1 MDELHPNR
9 QTDELS
15 IVERQAWDQLER
27 QLVAD
32 GVTGA
37 GALVDHQVHSM
48 RRHALRAAALG
59 LLVLALGLVLM
70 AAHVRAVSLQVTGLG
85 VLVLSIGFGVVVATS
100 LLRVLGDHGVAA
112 A

>member
-1 MDELHPNR
+1 MDELYPDR
-9 QTDELS
+9 QTSELS
-15 IVERQAWDQLER
+15 IVERQAWDQIER

-37 GALVDHQVHSM
+37 GAVMDHQVHRM
-48 RRHALRAAALG
+48 RRLALRAAAVG

-70 AAHVRAVSLQVTGLG
+70 AAHVQAVSLQVTGLG

-100 LLRVLGDHGVAA
+100 LLRVLSGHQGARV
-112 A
+112 